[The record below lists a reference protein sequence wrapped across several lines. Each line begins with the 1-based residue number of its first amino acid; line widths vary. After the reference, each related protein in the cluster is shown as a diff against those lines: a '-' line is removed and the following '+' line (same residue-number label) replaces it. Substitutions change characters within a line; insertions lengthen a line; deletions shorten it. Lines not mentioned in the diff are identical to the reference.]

1 MTGPSN
7 SPASGPPDDHPVPQ
21 TGQHTDRGADDQAVI
36 DNRSRLRQRWHR
48 ATDDFRHQLAYIDAL
63 PQLTLLGLVSG
74 ILAALVI
81 VALRL
86 LIELPLTLALPGG
99 PENFEGLA
107 RHWYFLLPAL
117 GGIVIGLG
125 MQALHKRHLAISVS
139 HVLQRLHNYQGRLPL
154 VNICV
159 QFVGAVLSLLSGQ
172 SVGREGPA
180 VHLGA
185 GVASQLGQWL
195 KLPNNSLRTLVGCG
209 VAAAIS
215 ASFNTP
221 MAGVIFAMEV
231 VLMEYT
237 ITGFIPIILASV
249 TGAVVTRIVFGPE
262 SALPVAD
269 IHLLSL
275 LELPYVAVAGLVIA
289 ACASLYIHLILGFN
303 RLKQYPIAL
312 RLGAAG
318 ILTGC
323 IGFFVPQILG
333 LGYDTVA
340 AAINGEFGLILLL
353 LIIAGKLFATAASV
367 GLGMPGGLIGPSLMM
382 GAGIGGAMGLLGN
395 MLFPGDAANMGFY
408 VLLGMAAMMGAV
420 LNAPLAALMAILEL
434 TYNPNI
440 IFPSM
445 LIIVVSCVATRQ
457 LAHRDG
463 IFVALLEANGS
474 AINAGPAKQ
483 ILSRV
488 GVRSVM
494 NTAFLT
500 CQKQIN
506 YDEAHRLLSKQPLW
520 LVVEELG
527 KKKYLLRA
535 SDLANYLE
543 WVNNPEQP
551 NEKILGLEEAIDL
564 TRIPGQRFQLLPIHQ
579 EANLY
584 EAQLL
589 LQQKTADAIYVERT
603 TGPLH
608 SPVMGI
614 ITRDTINNY
623 YQI

>member
-7 SPASGPPDDHPVPQ
+7 SPSSEPPGDRPGPQ
-21 TGQHTDRGADDQAVI
+21 TNEEDDNQTGIDRL
-36 DNRSRLRQRWHR
+36 SRRWHD
-48 ATDDFRHQLAYIDAL
+48 ATDNFRHQLAYIDAL

-74 ILAALVI
+74 LLAALVI

-86 LIELPLTLALPGG
+86 LIEVPLTWALPGG

-107 RHWYFLLPAL
+107 PYWYFLLPVC
-117 GGIVIGLG
+117 GGFGIGLC
-125 MQALHKRHLAISVS
+125 MQALDKRHHAVSVG

-154 VNICV
+154 INICV
-159 QFVGAVLSLLSGQ
+159 QFTGAVLCLLSGQ

-209 VAAAIS
+209 VAAAIA

-249 TGAVVTRIVFGPE
+249 TGAVITRIVFGPE

-269 IHLLSL
+269 IQLLSL
-275 LELPYVAVAGLVIA
+275 MELPYVALAGVVIA
-289 ACASLYIHLILGFN
+289 ICASLYIHLILIFN
-303 RLKQYPIAL
+303 RLKQYPITL
-312 RLGAAG
+312 RLSAAG
-318 ILTGC
+318 LITGC
-323 IGFFVPQILG
+323 IAFFVPQVMG
-333 LGYDTVA
+333 LGYDTIA
-340 AAINGEFGLILLL
+340 AAINGEFGLMLLL
-353 LIIAGKLFATAASV
+353 LIIGGKLVATCASV
-367 GLGMPGGLIGPSLMM
+367 GLGMPGGLIGPSLVI

-395 MLFPGDAANMGFY
+395 LMFPGDAANMGFY

-463 IFVALLEANGS
+463 IFVALLEANGN
-474 AINAGPAKQ
+474 AINAGPAQQ

-500 CQKQIN
+500 CNQHIN
-506 YDEAHRLLSKQPLW
+506 YDEAHRLLSEQPLW

-527 KKKYLLRA
+527 KTKYLLRA

-564 TRIPGQRFQLLPIHQ
+564 ARLPGQRYQLLPIHQ
-579 EANLY
+579 GANLY

-589 LQQKTADAIYVERT
+589 LQQKTAEAIYVERT
-603 TGPLH
+603 PGPLH